1 MVVAEGAAGGED
13 DMKIAAMAM
22 GLALLFLSSAQAETP
37 MTGAA
42 LLKLCEGNAVQ
53 KAACE
58 SYLRGV
64 SDTLDFIA
72 TAVPA
77 AGLME
82 KCVPDGITTGKLR
95 SVITKMLHR
104 KGIHKDAPA
113 ASLAMTAFSAA
124 WRCNPNGQ
132 YHDAEEELGKAI
144 R

>member
-1 MVVAEGAAGGED
+1 
-13 DMKIAAMAM
+13 MKIAVTVA
-22 GLALLFLSSAQAETP
+22 GLALLFLSSARAETP
-37 MTGAA
+37 MTGSA
-42 LLKLCEGNAVQ
+42 LLKLCEGNTAQ

-58 SYLRGV
+58 SYLHGV

-72 TAVPA
+72 GAAPA

-82 KCVPDGITTGKLR
+82 KCVPEGITMGKLR
-95 SVITKMLHR
+95 SVMTKMLHR
-104 KGIHKDAPA
+104 KGIHRDAPA

-132 YHDAEEELGKAI
+132 YHNAEEELGKAI